1 LLSLGA
7 QLQERD
13 LGKTPLSAAELE
25 VLISDADI
33 TGFLNTRSAVYRE
46 RKSRARP
53 LTKAEAIELMA
64 QDPNLIRRPIVVQGR
79 TKVVGFDQE
88 QLRSL
93 VS

>member
-13 LGKTPLSAAELE
+13 LGKAPLSTAELE
-25 VLISDADI
+25 ALISDADI
-33 TGFLNTRSAVYRE
+33 TRFLNTRSALYRE
-46 RKSRARP
+46 RNLRAKP
-53 LTKAEAIELMA
+53 LTKTEAIKLMA
-64 QDPNLIRRPIVVQGR
+64 QEPNLIRRPIVVKGQ

-88 QLRSL
+88 QLRTL